1 MQLTFCLS
9 SNVIFQHIVIIFYTS
24 SVYLNASAVCMT
36 AISTDTWKSYRFCT
50 PVEDEK
56 TLSILFFFFPKPDN
70 STQEGGLVWEI
81 LNALGFVC

>member
-1 MQLTFCLS
+1 MQLTFGLS

-24 SVYLNASAVCMT
+24 SVYLNVAAVCMI

-56 TLSILFFFFPKPDN
+56 TLSILFFFFFLN
-70 STQEGGLVWEI
+70 QII
-81 LNALGFVC
+81 LHKKEDLFGKY

>member
-9 SNVIFQHIVIIFYTS
+9 SNAIFQHIGIIFYTS

-56 TLSILFFFFPKPDN
+56 TLSILFFSSLN
-70 STQEGGLVWEI
+70 QII
-81 LNALGFVC
+81 LHKKEDLFGKY